1 MSSTFSGPPSLLP
14 PHPPPSASSQRV
26 PAPADVAARL
36 RALDRPAFYDESSGI
51 FFDGH
56 DAWLYPALGEAG
68 LSTCFE
74 NLDTAIDTAAVG
86 NGTEGNLEVRP
97 PPSKKF
103 CRSTATTRRR
113 STSSRRSRPPSPP
126 PSEPPTT
133 SPTPIPIKP
142 LLQPFTWRC
151 HSNNESWR
159 PLFDPLC
166 QRGVVLFKI

>member
-1 MSSTFSGPPSLLP
+1 M
-14 PHPPPSASSQRV
+14 

-86 NGTEGNLEVRP
+86 NGTEGNLEVSSS
-97 PPSKKF
+97 PSKKS

-126 PSEPPTT
+126 PPEPPT
-133 SPTPIPIKP
+133 IPPNGPSIKQ
-142 LLQPFTWRC
+142 LLKK
-151 HSNNESWR
+151 
-159 PLFDPLC
+159 FDL
-166 QRGVVLFKI
+166 VLTL